1 MTDATP
7 TPMPPTTR
15 KITTIQTLGAR
26 PVPIALIRNS
36 TAAIFIT
43 DSRPILSASRPAVIA
58 PDRGAQQ
65 RRGDR
70 EAESALPMPKSSWIE
85 STAPLITALS

>member
-15 KITTIQTLGAR
+15 KITTSQTLGAR

-36 TAAIFIT
+36 AAAIFIT
-43 DSRPILSASRPAVIA
+43 DSRPIRSASRPAVTA
-58 PDRGAQQ
+58 PSAAPSSA
-65 RRGDR
+65 
-70 EAESALPMPKSSWIE
+70 EATANPSVVLPMPKSS
-85 STAPLITALS
+85 